1 MKNALETSIMTQ
13 TSSFPIFPHRHLLEI
28 KGLTAHDLTILLDR
42 ADANVAVSRQIDK
55 KKSSM
60 RGRTQIN
67 LFFENSTR
75 TQSSF
80 ELAGK
85 RLGADVMNMSVGN
98 SSVKKGETLIDTA
111 MTLNAMH
118 PDILVIRHSCGGAAA
133 LLAQK
138 VDCSVVN
145 AGDGAHAHPT
155 QALLDALTIR
165 RAKGTIAGL
174 TVAICGDVLHSR
186 VARSNIISLNALGAR
201 VRVIGPTT
209 LMPSGIADMSVEVFT
224 DMKEGLKDVDVI
236 MMLRLQRERMAGAF
250 IPSVREYFHFYG
262 LDKEKLA
269 LAKDD
274 CIVMHPGPINRGVEI
289 ASDIADGPQ
298 SVIHTQVEMGV
309 AVRMA
314 VIEALLDPRKTDTEG
329 EK

>member
-1 MKNALETSIMTQ
+1 MSEKNI
-13 TSSFPIFPHRHLLEI
+13 FPLFPHRHLLGI
-28 KGLTAHDLTILLDR
+28 KDLSATDLEILLDR
-42 ADANVAVSRQIDK
+42 ADANVAISLQLDK
-55 KKSSM
+55 KKASL

-67 LFFENSTR
+67 LFFEASTR

-118 PDILVIRHSCGGAAA
+118 PDVLVIRHSSGGAAA
-133 LLAQK
+133 LLSQK
-138 VDCSVVN
+138 VGCSVIN
-145 AGDGAHAHPT
+145 AGDGAHEHPT

-165 RAKGTIAGL
+165 RNKGKIKGL
-174 TVAICGDVLHSR
+174 TIAICGDVLHSR
-186 VARSNIISLNALGAR
+186 VARSNILSLNTLGAR

-209 LMPSGIADMSVEVFT
+209 LLPAGIENMGVEVFT
-224 DMKEGLKDVDVI
+224 NMEKGLAGVDVI

-250 IPSVREYFHFYG
+250 VPSVREYFHFFG
-262 LDKEKLA
+262 LDRKKLKLA
-269 LAKDD
+269 QPD
-274 CIVMHPGPINRGVEI
+274 CIVMHPGPMNRGVEI
-289 ASDIADGPQ
+289 SSDVADGKH
-298 SVIHTQVEMGV
+298 SVIQTQVEMGV

-314 VIEALLDPRKTDTEG
+314 VIEALLDPRHDQMNG
-329 EK
+329 EQA